1 MKAIRIVVSDIA
13 AIALASAALSRTQ
26 FITVDRASTLVDATA
41 VILVCFLS
49 KDAFVRA
56 VLG

>member
-1 MKAIRIVVSDIA
+1 MKAIRIVVSDMA
-13 AIALASAALSRTQ
+13 AIALESAALSRTQ
-26 FITVDRASTLVDATA
+26 FITAERAPTLVDATA
-41 VILVCFLS
+41 VVLVCFLS